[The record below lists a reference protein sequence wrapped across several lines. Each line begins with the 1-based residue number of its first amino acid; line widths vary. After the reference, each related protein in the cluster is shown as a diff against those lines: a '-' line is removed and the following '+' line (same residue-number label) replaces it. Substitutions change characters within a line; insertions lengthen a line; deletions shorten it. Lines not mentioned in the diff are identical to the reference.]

1 MIVLLYLFYEIEIYL
16 LEEYMSDVIKEII
29 NLEKQAKEY
38 GFYWPD
44 SKSVMKQI
52 KSEYDE
58 VSELLFD
65 DCSSSLNEDLAEE
78 IGDLLHAVFSLCIF
92 LKFNPDEIL
101 DNSVNKFKKRFDL
114 TKKIALEDG
123 HVDMRGKNIQV
134 MMKYWDKAKKVIKEV

>member
-1 MIVLLYLFYEIEIYL
+1 
-16 LEEYMSDVIKEII
+16 MSDVIKKII
-29 NLEKQAKEY
+29 DLEKQAKEY
-38 GFYWPD
+38 GFYWRD

-58 VSELLFD
+58 VAELLFD
-65 DCSSSLNEDLAEE
+65 DYSASLNEDLAEE

-92 LKFNPDEIL
+92 LNFNPDEIL

-123 HVDMRGKNIQV
+123 HVDMRGKNIKV

>member
-1 MIVLLYLFYEIEIYL
+1 
-16 LEEYMSDVIKEII
+16 MSDVIKKII
-29 NLEKQAKEY
+29 DLEKQAKEY

-65 DCSSSLNEDLAEE
+65 DYSASLNEDLAEE

-92 LKFNPDEIL
+92 LNFNPDEIL

>member
-1 MIVLLYLFYEIEIYL
+1 
-16 LEEYMSDVIKEII
+16 MSDVIKKII
-29 NLEKQAKEY
+29 DLEKQAKEY

-65 DCSSSLNEDLAEE
+65 DYSASLNEDLAEE

-92 LKFNPDEIL
+92 FNFNPDEIL